1 MIDNE
6 LLKKLDAAAYN
17 VTAQGLRPDIM
28 PPEILRNDRAY
39 YRIYFRYMAAL
50 YMMHD
55 YGVMDIE
62 SLKNLKSAF
71 MRDFG
76 TYSLMF
82 GAAAQA
88 AHEFRKLNSA
98 IIACNKNKDNCEFC
112 AGIYNARCNPCT
124 VMTRCDMTDNRN
136 VTTAEVTEQHD
147 KRKSAKL
154 TAQGLREGGD
164 NTGTN

>member
-6 LLKKLDAAAYN
+6 LLKNLDAAAYSH
-17 VTAQGLRPDIM
+17 PDIM

-88 AHEFRKLNSA
+88 AHEFRRLNDA

-112 AGIYNARCNPCT
+112 AGIYNAHMALSENEPDIT
-124 VMTRCDMTDNRN
+124 
-136 VTTAEVTEQHD
+136 
-147 KRKSAKL
+147 L
-154 TAQGLREGGD
+154 TEGGD

>member
-6 LLKKLDAAAYN
+6 LLKNLDAAAYSH
-17 VTAQGLRPDIM
+17 PDIM

-88 AHEFRKLNSA
+88 AHEFRRLDA
-98 IIACNKNKDNCEFC
+98 AVIACNKNAGNCEFC
-112 AGIYNARCNPCT
+112 RGIYNIKMPPQENEP
-124 VMTRCDMTDNRN
+124 DIIL
-136 VTTAEVTEQHD
+136 
-147 KRKSAKL
+147 K
-154 TAQGLREGGD
+154 EGD
-164 NTGTN
+164 LK